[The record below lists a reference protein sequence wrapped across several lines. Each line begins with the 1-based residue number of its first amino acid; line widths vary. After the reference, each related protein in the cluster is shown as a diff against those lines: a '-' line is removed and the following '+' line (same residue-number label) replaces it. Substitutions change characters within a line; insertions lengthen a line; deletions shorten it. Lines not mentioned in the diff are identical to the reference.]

1 MEPGREYSR
10 VQLDFFESEP
20 TPKSA
25 PLAARMRPTEMPL
38 YVGQS
43 HLLGPGQ
50 PLRRLL
56 ESGQLNTS
64 LLFWGPPGC
73 GKTTLAHLVAA
84 QLKMAWENLSAVDSG
99 VKELR
104 AVADRARQRPQKTL
118 VFIDEIHRYSKTQQD
133 ALLPHLESG
142 LLQLIGAT
150 TESPYSS
157 LSPALMS
164 RCKAY
169 RLRSLEP
176 AQLILVLE
184 RACSDEGGL
193 GKLQPQL
200 QDQVLERLAQ
210 LARGDARVALGLL
223 EQALLSA
230 PLDAEGRPTLST
242 EWVDAQLPEV
252 PARYTESDHHACTSA
267 LIKSIRG
274 SDTQAALYWL
284 GRMVAG
290 GEAVDYIARRLR
302 ISASEDVGLA
312 DPQAIIHTQA
322 CCAAAEAV
330 GYPEARYALAQA
342 TVYLSLAPKSDSLG
356 GFFAAEEKARQTDQL
371 EVPRWLAPGGDY
383 INPHREPMHFRQ
395 IRHLPQQL
403 EGERFYVPG
412 ELGYEIKLAQRLQ
425 QLWE

>member
-1 MEPGREYSR
+1 MDFFAPEPGPRS
-10 VQLDFFESEP
+10 Q
-20 TPKSA
+20 
-25 PLAARMRPTEMPL
+25 PLAARMRPSEVAL
-38 YVGQS
+38 YVGQQ
-43 HLLGPGQ
+43 HLLGVGQ

-56 ESGQLNTS
+56 DSGQLTTS
-64 LLFWGPPGC
+64 LIFWGPPGC
-73 GKTTLAHLVAA
+73 GKTTLAHVLAR
-84 QLKMAWENLSAVDSG
+84 QLRMAWEVLSAVDSG

-118 VFIDEIHRYSKTQQD
+118 LFIDEIHRYNKTQQD

-150 TESPYSS
+150 TESPYGA
-157 LSPALMS
+157 LSPALLS

-169 RLRSLEP
+169 RLRALEP
-176 AQLILVLE
+176 EQLVQVLR
-184 RACSDEGGL
+184 RACQDEAGL
-193 GKLQPQL
+193 GKLEPQL
-200 QDQVLERLAQ
+200 QGQVLQRLAQ

-230 PLDAEGRPTLST
+230 PLDNQGRPTLSP

-252 PARYTESDHHACTSA
+252 PPQYTESDHHACTSA
-267 LIKSIRG
+267 WIKSMRG

-284 GRMVAG
+284 ARMVAG
-290 GEAVDYIARRLR
+290 GEPVDYLCRRLR

-312 DPQAIIHTQA
+312 DPQAIIHTQS

-356 GFFAAEEKARQTDQL
+356 GFFGAEERARQTDHL

-383 INPHREPMHFRQ
+383 VNPHREPMHFRAV
-395 IRHLPQQL
+395 RHLPPEL
-403 EGERFYVPG
+403 EKERFYVPG
-412 ELGYEIKLAQRLQ
+412 DLGYEIKLAQRLQ
-425 QLWE
+425 QLWEGPPG